1 MSGMRPIFLGVF
13 WTVVAVTS
21 TTRAAQPETRVGT
34 IEFFISDANG
44 RPLKSFRVQIR
55 KVDQP
60 GLVIR
65 ELSAPGDVLLPYGE
79 YLVTGQASL
88 HMPFSRRVLLLEDR
102 LVVLVGFSFHDSGHS
117 STINTPLR
125 GRVTGG
131 QIDTRVTLVRAV
143 AIWGSFQK
151 EAKVGRDGWFE
162 MQEVPLGDYLILVLQ
177 GSDLIASQKYAKTM
191 RGEVAFIDVR
201 PGIRQ

>member
-1 MSGMRPIFLGVF
+1 MRGIGAIFLRVF
-13 WTVVAVTS
+13 WTVVVLS
-21 TTRAAQPETRVGT
+21 GTTWAAPPETRVGM
-34 IEFFISDANG
+34 IEFIISDANG
-44 RPLKSFRVQIR
+44 RPMKSFRVQIR

-102 LVVLVGFSFHDSGHS
+102 LVVLIGFSFHDSGHS

-151 EAKVGRDGWFE
+151 EAKVGSDGWFQ
-162 MQEVPLGDYLILVLQ
+162 MQEVPLGDYLVLVLQ
-177 GSDLIASQKYAKTM
+177 GSELIASQKYVKTM
-191 RGEVAFIDVR
+191 RGEAAIIDLHSVVR
-201 PGIRQ
+201 Q